1 MLDQVVMN
9 LCVNARDAMP
19 SGGQLTLEARLVK
32 FDPDSAKLDAEARPG
47 WFACLRVSD
56 TGTGMSPEVLAHVFE
71 PFYTTK
77 EAGKGTGLGLATVH
91 GIVHQHNG
99 WINVESAVGQ
109 GTTFRIYLPLSTRA
123 APAER
128 VAAPGAIPR
137 GAETILLVEDEESV
151 RRVTSKMLE
160 RLGYR
165 VLVAGGG
172 QEALQLWKRHMAEI
186 DLLFSDMVM
195 PNGISGL
202 DLAQKLQQAK
212 PALKVIIVSGYSR
225 DIVSNDALRASGI
238 VFLGK
243 PFESTTL
250 ATALRECLA

>member
-1 MLDQVVMN
+1 
-9 LCVNARDAMP
+9 
-19 SGGQLTLEARLVK
+19 
-32 FDPDSAKLDAEARPG
+32 
-47 WFACLRVSD
+47 
-56 TGTGMSPEVLAHVFE
+56 MSPEVLAHVFE

-109 GTTFRIYLPLSTRA
+109 GTTFRICLPLSTRA

-128 VAAPGAIPR
+128 VAAPGVIPR

-165 VLVAGGG
+165 VLVAGSG
-172 QEALQLWKRHMAEI
+172 QEALQLWERHMAEI
-186 DLLFSDMVM
+186 DLLFSDIVM

-225 DIVSNDALRASGI
+225 DIVSKDALRASGI
-238 VFLGK
+238 IFLGK
-243 PFESTTL
+243 PFESNTL